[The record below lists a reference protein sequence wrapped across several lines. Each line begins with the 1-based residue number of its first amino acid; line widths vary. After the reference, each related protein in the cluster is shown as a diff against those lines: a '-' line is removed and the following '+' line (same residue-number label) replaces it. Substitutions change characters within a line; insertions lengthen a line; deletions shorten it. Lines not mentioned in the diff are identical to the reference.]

1 MPVCRTR
8 GRWWRTAGPG
18 RTAGE
23 RRDARG
29 LLGRVLGRPAVQP
42 SASHTPTQVSALWT
56 RGVAELVIHTPH
68 RSPPPLRV
76 GAPPFAAAARR
87 SAVPAGEDPA
97 PRLSPP
103 RRLLLAA
110 PAHLQLQSAPAWLP
124 PADARRIPRGRGRTC
139 SSRRCLLPS
148 SAPMRRAPAFPLPHT
163 RLVTPSSSRARRA
176 PCARRTE
183 AS

>member
-1 MPVCRTR
+1 MPICRTR
-8 GRWWRTAGPG
+8 GRRWRTAGPG

-23 RRDARG
+23 RRDVRG
-29 LLGRVLGRPAVQP
+29 LLRRVLGRPAVQP
-42 SASHTPTQVSALWT
+42 SASHTPTQVSASWT
-56 RGVAELVIHTPH
+56 RGVAELVIRTPH

-139 SSRRCLLPS
+139 SSRQRLLPP

-176 PCARRTE
+176 PRARRTE